1 MEDDLLSAGLACLR
15 GQWPIA
21 MAMAPWPSPRAGA
34 LGLGLGLGLVDVV
47 GLWEVE
53 VVLAYCWS
61 YVALAHPD
69 KGNEVKGP

>member
-21 MAMAPWPSPRAGA
+21 MAHGPWPSPRAGA

-47 GLWEVE
+47 GLREVE
-53 VVLAYCWS
+53 VVLTYGWS
-61 YVALAHPD
+61 DVALAHPD

>member
-15 GQWPIA
+15 GHG
-21 MAMAPWPSPRAGA
+21 PWPSPRAGA
-34 LGLGLGLGLVDVV
+34 LGLGLGLVDVV

>member
-15 GQWPIA
+15 GHGPI
-21 MAMAPWPSPRAGA
+21 PSPSPRAGA
-34 LGLGLGLGLVDVV
+34 LGLVLGLVDVV
-47 GLWEVE
+47 GLREVE
-53 VVLAYCWS
+53 VVLAYGWS

>member
-21 MAMAPWPSPRAGA
+21 MAHGPWPSPRAGA
-34 LGLGLGLGLVDVV
+34 LGLGLGLVDVV
-47 GLWEVE
+47 RLREVE
-53 VVLAYCWS
+53 VVLAYGWS

-69 KGNEVKGP
+69 KGNEVKGS